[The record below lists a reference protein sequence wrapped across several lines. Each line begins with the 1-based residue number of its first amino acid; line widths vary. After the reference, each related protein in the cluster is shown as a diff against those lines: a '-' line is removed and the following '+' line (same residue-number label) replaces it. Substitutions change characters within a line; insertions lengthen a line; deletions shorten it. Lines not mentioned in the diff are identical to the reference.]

1 MKLDDFSFYDYLVDI
16 SCICC
21 FILVVLVVVAV
32 VFCVVLGFFSFSWRR
47 GFVTSKVKTIKA
59 TAQQTLLKQQK
70 QPDND
75 NNCKKKKDKKGGW
88 G

>member
-1 MKLDDFSFYDYLVDI
+1 MKLDDFSFYDCLVDI

-21 FILVVLVVVAV
+21 FIPVVLVVVAV
-32 VFCVVLGFFSFSWRR
+32 VFCVVLGLFSFSWRR
-47 GFVTSKVKTIKA
+47 GFVTSNVKTIKT

-75 NNCKKKKDKKGGW
+75 NNCEKKQKRGW

>member
-21 FILVVLVVVAV
+21 FIPVVLVVAAV

-47 GFVTSKVKTIKA
+47 GFVTSNVKK
-59 TAQQTLLKQQK
+59 
-70 QPDND
+70 
-75 NNCKKKKDKKGGW
+75 
-88 G
+88 